1 MDIKR
6 YVVTYTDKAGVIC
19 KRRFIYLTSATEF
32 INYIEEKTMAYAGLK
47 FVSLTID
54 NNEN

>member
-32 INYIEEKTMAYAGLK
+32 INYIEEKTMAYTGLK